1 MVWLLLLLAAFSWAA
16 SPDQVVARVA
26 AVEPYRQMRHE
37 RNAPRPDEA
46 SIRKA
51 AQGTIVSGLSGNT
64 GWGVAVVNV
73 PIGQLWAGLNDETR
87 HPGYT
92 ATGFSVILQ
101 GRACASGRLV
111 FQFLPVPMVADR
123 WWVSTLRHHSA
134 MSRDSGGAVR
144 ELYFRGTVDPSLVT
158 SPAARKLMVDA
169 EPIGST
175 RGGWFLVA
183 IDAYTTYVE
192 YHSNTDP
199 GAGVP
204 TSLAQRL
211 AAKGVRDTIAAMER
225 FAKEGRPVCPVY

>member
-1 MVWLLLLLAAFSWAA
+1 MLWLLLLVALSWAA
-16 SPDQVVARVA
+16 TPDQVVARVA

-37 RNAPRPDEA
+37 RSAPRPSEA
-46 SIRKA
+46 DIRRA
-51 AQGTIVSGLSGNT
+51 AQGTTVSGLYGNT
-64 GWGVAVVNV
+64 GWGVAVLDV

-92 ATGFSVILQ
+92 ATGFSVIVSGQ
-101 GRACASGRLV
+101 PCQSGRLV
-111 FQFLPVPMVADR
+111 FQFLPIPMVSDR
-123 WWVSTLRHHSA
+123 WWVSKLSHNA
-134 MSRDSGGAVR
+134 AISRDSGGAVR
-144 ELYFRGTVDPSLVT
+144 ELYFMGHMDPALVT
-158 SPAARKLMVDA
+158 SPAAQKLMVDA

-204 TSLAQRL
+204 TSLSSRL
-211 AAKGVRDTIAAMER
+211 AAKGVRDTIDAMER
-225 FAKEGRPVCPVY
+225 FAKEGKPVCPVY